1 MKRARRALSGLDDDI
16 REHIELE
23 TQENIDRGMSPEDAR
38 RQALLKFGNVSLVKE
53 DARGVWAWRRLDELW
68 NTTRIAART
77 WRRTPVLATAIVV
90 TLALGIGATTTAF
103 TVAYSVLVQRFPFPD
118 PDRLVWVTTHDTQ
131 TSDGSQAVIGSNRLP
146 QFADWQQYVTAF
158 EQIGA
163 WAGSAPDVF
172 TVTGVGTPER
182 VSGLRVTQQLLPMLG
197 ATPAIGRLFQSGDD
211 KPGAE
216 QTIVLSHGYWQ
227 RRFGGR
233 PDVVGQPLTVE
244 NVPHTVIGVLSPR
257 LPLSGSLFAG
267 APVDMYLPLTVDGN
281 TDIGG
286 FMAVIGRLRPGVSAQ
301 QARAELASRQ
311 AALSVGKWEWMT
323 VLAQHVTPL
332 PDLVTRTARSPV
344 LLLVGGV
351 GCVLLIACANLA
363 NLLLVRASGR
373 RREIQVR
380 MALGASVGRVLSQM
394 TVESAVLVVAGGTA
408 GVALAMTAIEML
420 HRVSWLS
427 LPRIGELQIGW
438 PAIAFAAVICAAT
451 SFVFGAVA
459 LLQLRQRD
467 VMSGLRPHPGIT
479 TDRRAVSVQRLALA
493 TQVAIVIVLTV
504 AGGLL
509 LRSLTTLVN
518 VDPGFSP
525 RGAMAIRVDPA
536 GRVPPPARLRFFDRV
551 LENVRA
557 VPGVQSAALTIHVPM
572 GDRPSMGWDAI
583 PEGREYNPA
592 TDNAAGRIVSPGYF
606 PTVGIPILEGR
617 DFDSRDVRANPFVM
631 AVNET
636 FARGIR
642 ADGGDPLRARFLV
655 LGNVRQV
662 VAVVKDVRHRSLD
675 GNPGREVYIPM
686 GQSPS
691 FFQSYDLVVRA
702 AEPMRLVPSIRAAIW
717 EVDRDQ
723 ALGTP
728 VALDEYIGRTLRP
741 RRLLTVVI
749 SVFAATA
756 LLLAACGVYG
766 VVGYRV
772 AQRMKEI
779 AVRLA
784 LGAPRRHVTA
794 AVLSDTMTC
803 VSFGLVAGVV
813 LALAAASSIRSYL
826 FGVEPHDAPTLIA
839 ACAVAVLAALV
850 AAYSPTRRAL
860 RVDPSAA
867 LRVE

>member
-1 MKRARRALSGLDDDI
+1 MKRARRALSGLDGDI
-16 REHIELE
+16 HEHIELE
-23 TQENIDRGMSPEDAR
+23 TQENIDRGMAPEEAR
-38 RQALLKFGNVSLVKE
+38 RQALLKFGNVALVKE
-53 DARGVWAWRRLDELW
+53 DARAVWVWRRVDELW
-68 NTTRIAART
+68 STTRIAART
-77 WRRTPVLATAIVV
+77 WRRTPVLATAILV

-118 PDRLVWVTTHDTQ
+118 ADRLVWVTTYDTRA
-131 TSDGSQAVIGSNRLP
+131 SDGSPPVIGSNRLP
-146 QFADWQQYVTAF
+146 QFADWQQHLTGF
-158 EQIGA
+158 EQLGA
-163 WAGSAPDVF
+163 WSGSAPDVF
-172 TVTGVGTPER
+172 TITGIGAPER

-197 ATPAIGRLFQSGDD
+197 ATPVIGRLFQSGDD
-211 KPGAE
+211 EPGAE

-233 PDVVGQPLTVE
+233 PDLVGQSVTVE
-244 NVPHTVIGVLSPR
+244 NAPHTVIGVLAPE
-257 LPLSGSLFAG
+257 LPVSGSLFAG
-267 APVDMYLPLTVDGN
+267 APVDIYLPLTVDGH

-286 FMAVIGRLRPGVSAQ
+286 FMAVIGRLGPGVTAQ

-311 AALSVGKWEWMT
+311 AALSIGKWQWMT

-332 PDLVTRTARSPV
+332 PELVTRTARSPV
-344 LLLVGGV
+344 LLLLGGV

-363 NLLLVRASGR
+363 NLLLVRANGR

-408 GVALAMTAIEML
+408 GVALAVTAIEML
-420 HRVSWLS
+420 RSANWLS
-427 LPRIGELQIGW
+427 LPRVGELQIGW
-438 PAIAFAAVICAAT
+438 PAIAFAAVICAAIT
-451 SFVFGAVA
+451 FIFGAVA
-459 LLQLRQRD
+459 LLLLRQRD
-467 VMSGLRPHPGIT
+467 VMDGLRPHPGIT
-479 TDRRAVSVQRLALA
+479 TDRRTVSVQRLALA
-493 TQVAIVIVLTV
+493 MQVAVVIILTV

-509 LRSLTTLVN
+509 LRSLMTLVT

-536 GRVPPPARLRFFDRV
+536 GRVPPPARLHFFTRV
-551 LENVRA
+551 LENVRD
-557 VPGVQSAALTIHVPM
+557 VPGVESAALTIHVPM
-572 GDRPSMGWDAI
+572 GERPSMGWDAI
-583 PEGREYNPA
+583 PEGQEHNPA
-592 TDNAAGRIVSPGYF
+592 SDNAAGRIVSPDYF
-606 PTVGIPILEGR
+606 RSVGIRIVEGR
-617 DFDSRDVRANPFVM
+617 DFDSRDLRPNPFVM

-642 ADGGDPLRARFLV
+642 AQGRDPLQARFVV
-655 LGNVRQV
+655 LGNVRHV
-662 VAVVKDVRHRSLD
+662 VAIVKDVKHRSLD
-675 GNPGREVYIPM
+675 GHPGREVYIPM
-686 GQSPS
+686 GQAPT

-702 AEPMRLVPSIRAAIW
+702 ADPIQLVPSIRAAIW
-717 EVDRDQ
+717 DVDRDQ
-723 ALGTP
+723 ALGAP
-728 VALDEYIGRTLRP
+728 VPLDEYISRTLRP
-741 RRLLTVVI
+741 RRLLTLVI

-784 LGAPRRHVTA
+784 LGAPPGHVAA
-794 AVLSDTMTC
+794 AVLRDTMAC
-803 VSFGLVAGVV
+803 VSVGLAAGVV

-826 FGVEPHDAPTLIA
+826 FGIESHDATTLVT
-839 ACAVAVLAALV
+839 ACAVAVLAALI
-850 AAYSPTRRAL
+850 AAYLPVRRAL